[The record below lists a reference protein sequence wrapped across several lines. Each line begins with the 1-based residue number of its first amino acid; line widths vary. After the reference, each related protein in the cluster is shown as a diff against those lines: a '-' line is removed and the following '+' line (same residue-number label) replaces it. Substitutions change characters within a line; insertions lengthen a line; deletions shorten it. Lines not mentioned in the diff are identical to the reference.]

1 MRCPRCKEPE
11 TRVIDSRIIEDGFTI
26 RRRREC
32 QKCGYRFTT
41 YEKLELDIMIVK
53 KDGRREPYQ
62 REKVLSGIRKA
73 CHKRPIS
80 EERIKKFINDLE
92 LELIQLGEREIP
104 AQFIGEKIMQAL
116 KQWDKVA
123 YIRFASVYKDFK
135 DIDEFL
141 DSIKELTSE
150 RTQRE
155 TDFSS

>member
-1 MRCPRCKEPE
+1 MKCPRCKEPE

-53 KDGRREPYQ
+53 KDGRREPYN
-62 REKVLSGIRKA
+62 REKILSGIRKA

-80 EERIKKFINDLE
+80 EETIKNFINDLE

-104 AQFIGEKIMQAL
+104 AQFIGEKVMQAL
-116 KQWDKVA
+116 KNWDKVA

-135 DIDEFL
+135 DVEEFL

-150 RTQRE
+150 GSQRN
-155 TDFSS
+155 TDLSS